1 MIMNK
6 LDLDD
11 PKLVAD
17 YTLLEEIIESAL
29 NDLAG
34 GYVDTYYFE
43 CDWPTISKQK
53 KVTEFGSC
61 YSNPFLPTVT
71 LIKPADVRINPFT
84 NEVIKPST
92 LKYPSPV
99 ISSKGIKTWVTS
111 NLPNYS

>member
-1 MIMNK
+1 MIMIK

-29 NDLAG
+29 NDFGG

-53 KVTEFGSC
+53 KVMEFGSC
-61 YSNPFLPTVT
+61 YSNPFLPTFI
-71 LIKPADVRINPFT
+71 LMKPPDVRINPFT
-84 NEVIKPST
+84 NEVIKPSP
-92 LKYPSPV
+92 LRYPTP
-99 ISSKGIKTWVTS
+99 
-111 NLPNYS
+111 